1 MYLQKLEILGF
12 KSFALKTTLEF
23 NQKLTAIVGPNGS
36 GKSNV
41 ADAIRWVLGEQSV
54 KLLRGKRA
62 EDVIFAG
69 SDRKTRSGMAEVS
82 IFLNNADGSA
92 PIDYSEIVITRR
104 VYRDGQSEYLLN
116 NHPVR
121 LIDINLL
128 LARANF
134 GQKTYSVIGQGM
146 IDSILVSSPAD
157 RKEFFE
163 EATGIKQYQ
172 IKREQSISK
181 LGATYEN
188 LEQAE
193 LVLQEITPRLKTLTR
208 QVKRLEKRGELES
221 TLTELQKKYFGWR
234 WAELTRHHEAIQSQY
249 EKINQELENF
259 KLSQQNLETKMS
271 ELQKTESLPQ
281 AYHDLK
287 KRHDATRLELNKLIK
302 EKTLAAA
309 QDELKYIQ
317 KGEGEIAWLKRRR
330 EEIISEQTSVH
341 SDLKLV
347 TDTTAELE
355 ERLKTASGEL
365 DKLATNINLHTDN
378 DSLAPRLK
386 KRLRDLTNKYE
397 LWLIQVG
404 RINSINELSQLLP
417 QADNIKQELQ
427 TLITELDQ
435 SGAGDNWAQVLAQR
449 EGVVSEIAGIKAKLV
464 ALKDRQTGL
473 NITLAKLN
481 SELKNIDEALSGKG
495 GRSVNDMADQITELE
510 QKISELEK
518 DMANFHQ
525 IAESAKQEFFALQN
539 QLTQIN
545 QQTHAKENNL
555 HELALSLAKID
566 TKKEDLEREMSQEI
580 PPELA
585 LAIKTH
591 PVSEPVSEGEMAM
604 EIQKIKRQ
612 LEVTGGI
619 EPEVVAEYQQ
629 TKERHDFLDKQQT
642 DLKQAINSLEKIIQ
656 DLDATISKQ
665 FMVNFKAINEKFS
678 KYFQVLFAGGRA
690 QLNLQKIEPPKPDEA
705 EVDEAADDAETK
717 SDIDKNLVSQTA
729 KEKFLLQE
737 KLNANL
743 FAGVEV
749 QATPPGKKLSTINA
763 LSGGE
768 KALTSI
774 ALICAIISHL
784 PSPFVVLDEV
794 DAALD
799 EANSERFAA
808 ILDNLSN
815 STQFITITHNRATMK
830 RSVILYG
837 VTMGDDGISRLLS
850 VKLDKAEEMVSN

>member
-1 MYLQKLEILGF
+1 MYLQKLEIQGF

-54 KLLRGKRA
+54 KLLRGKKA

-82 IFLNNADGSA
+82 IFLNNEDGA
-92 PIDYSEIVITRR
+92 TLIDYSEIVITRR

-121 LIDINLL
+121 LIDINLM

-172 IKREQSISK
+172 IKREQSINK
-181 LGATYEN
+181 LVSTYEN

-193 LVLQEITPRLKTLTR
+193 LILAEITPRLKTLTR
-208 QVKRLEKRGELES
+208 QVKRLEKREELEGS
-221 TLTELQKKYFGWR
+221 LSELQKKYFGWR
-234 WAELTRHHEAIQSQY
+234 WSDLSNQHNEVQTKY
-249 EKINQELENF
+249 EKINQELSTFKQTQQDLEN
-259 KLSQQNLETKMS
+259 KMGQM
-271 ELQKTESLPQ
+271 QKTESLPT
-281 AYHDLK
+281 AYYDLK
-287 KRHDATRLELNKLIK
+287 KRHDTARAELNRLIK
-302 EKTLAAA
+302 AKTLAAA
-309 QDELKYIQ
+309 QDELQHIQ

-330 EEIISEQTSVH
+330 EEITIEQSAAQNELGLINNT
-341 SDLKLV
+341 K
-347 TDTTAELE
+347 TELE
-355 ERLKTASGEL
+355 GRLNKTTTEL
-365 DKLATNINLHTDN
+365 DHLALSINLQTNKPD
-378 DSLAPRLK
+378 LPAQFK
-386 KRLRDLTNKYE
+386 KRLETLSNQYE
-397 LWLIQVG
+397 RWLGKISHV
-404 RINSINELSQLLP
+404 NSVSELAALLP
-417 QADNIKQELQ
+417 QGDNIKQEFQ
-427 TLITELDQ
+427 ILIKELGQ
-435 SGAGDNWAQVLAQR
+435 NSSNVPWPQMLAQR
-449 EGVVSEIAGIKAKLV
+449 ENTIAEMASVKAKLI
-464 ALKDRQTGL
+464 ANQDRQRNL
-473 NITLAKLN
+473 DQQIQKLT
-481 SELKNIDEALSGKG
+481 SELKNIDQALSGKDKK
-495 GRSVNDMADQITELE
+495 SSADIANQISSLE
-510 QKISELEK
+510 QQISELETN
-518 DMANFHQ
+518 MANFHQ
-525 IAESAKQEFFALQN
+525 IAENTKQQFFTIQN
-539 QLTQIN
+539 DLKQVN
-545 QQTHAKENNL
+545 QRAHTKESEL

-566 TKKEDLEREMSQEI
+566 TKQEDLDREMSQEI

-585 LAIKTH
+585 QAVKNSSSKETIN
-591 PVSEPVSEGEMAM
+591 EGEMAL
-604 EIQKIKRQ
+604 EIQKIKHQ

-629 TKERHDFLDKQQT
+629 TKERHDFLDNQQS
-642 DLKQAINSLEKIIQ
+642 DLKQAIGSLEKVIH
-656 DLDATISKQ
+656 DLDQTIAKQ

-678 KYFQVLFAGGRA
+678 KYFQVLFEGGGA
-690 QLNLQKIEPPKPDEA
+690 QLNLQKLEPKKRPEDE
-705 EVDEAADDAETK
+705 EKDVEGETETTETAVP
-717 SDIDKNLVSQTA
+717 ISQAA

-808 ILDNLSN
+808 ILDNLAD

-830 RSVILYG
+830 RSTILYG

-850 VKLDKAEEMVSN
+850 VKLDKAEELVKN

>member
-82 IFLNNADGSA
+82 IFLNNEDGSA

-234 WAELTRHHEAIQSQY
+234 WAELTRQHEAVQSQY

-591 PVSEPVSEGEMAM
+591 PVSEPGSEGEMAM

>member
-1 MYLQKLEILGF
+1 
-12 KSFALKTTLEF
+12 
-23 NQKLTAIVGPNGS
+23 
-36 GKSNV
+36 
-41 ADAIRWVLGEQSV
+41 
-54 KLLRGKRA
+54 
-62 EDVIFAG
+62 
-69 SDRKTRSGMAEVS
+69 
-82 IFLNNADGSA
+82 
-92 PIDYSEIVITRR
+92 
-104 VYRDGQSEYLLN
+104 
-116 NHPVR
+116 
-121 LIDINLL
+121 
-128 LARANF
+128 
-134 GQKTYSVIGQGM
+134 
-146 IDSILVSSPAD
+146 
-157 RKEFFE
+157 
-163 EATGIKQYQ
+163 
-172 IKREQSISK
+172 
-181 LGATYEN
+181 
-188 LEQAE
+188 
-193 LVLQEITPRLKTLTR
+193 
-208 QVKRLEKRGELES
+208 
-221 TLTELQKKYFGWR
+221 
-234 WAELTRHHEAIQSQY
+234 
-249 EKINQELENF
+249 
-259 KLSQQNLETKMS
+259 
-271 ELQKTESLPQ
+271 
-281 AYHDLK
+281 
-287 KRHDATRLELNKLIK
+287 
-302 EKTLAAA
+302 
-309 QDELKYIQ
+309 
-317 KGEGEIAWLKRRR
+317 
-330 EEIISEQTSVH
+330 
-341 SDLKLV
+341 
-347 TDTTAELE
+347 
-355 ERLKTASGEL
+355 
-365 DKLATNINLHTDN
+365 
-378 DSLAPRLK
+378 
-386 KRLRDLTNKYE
+386 
-397 LWLIQVG
+397 
-404 RINSINELSQLLP
+404 
-417 QADNIKQELQ
+417 
-427 TLITELDQ
+427 
-435 SGAGDNWAQVLAQR
+435 
-449 EGVVSEIAGIKAKLV
+449 
-464 ALKDRQTGL
+464 
-473 NITLAKLN
+473 
-481 SELKNIDEALSGKG
+481 
-495 GRSVNDMADQITELE
+495 MADQITELE

-591 PVSEPVSEGEMAM
+591 PVSEPGSEGEMAM